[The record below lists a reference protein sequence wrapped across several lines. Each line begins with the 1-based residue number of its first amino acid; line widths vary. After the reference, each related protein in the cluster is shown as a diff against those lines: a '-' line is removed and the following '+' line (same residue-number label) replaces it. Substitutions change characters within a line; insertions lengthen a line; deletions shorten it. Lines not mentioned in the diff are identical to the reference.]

1 MSSTSPAPTSAPNRV
16 WANSTIAAGIAW
28 IILAAIPVPGTTVLG
43 LPFGVYAIFAG
54 LFSHGERWRAGDRTG
69 ARRARWGVGLGC
81 LGFIIA
87 VALDA
92 IVVALVLG
100 GVIAAIRVALG
111 VHLR

>member
-1 MSSTSPAPTSAPNRV
+1 MSQSSTEPALGRA
-16 WANSTIAAGIAW
+16 WANSTVAAGIAW
-28 IILAAIPVPGTTVLG
+28 IILAAAPVPGTTVLG

-54 LFSHGERWRAGDRTG
+54 LFSHSERRRVGDRTG

-81 LGFIIA
+81 VGFVIA

-92 IVVALVLG
+92 LVVALILG

>member
-1 MSSTSPAPTSAPNRV
+1 MTQPSLEPALGRA

-28 IILAAIPVPGTTVLG
+28 IILAALPVPGTTVLG

-54 LFSHGERWRAGDRTG
+54 LFSHSERRRFGDRTG

-81 LGFIIA
+81 VGFIIA

-92 IVVALVLG
+92 IVVALILG
-100 GVIAAIRVALG
+100 GLIAAIRVALG

>member
-1 MSSTSPAPTSAPNRV
+1 MSQSTLEPVPGRA

-28 IILAAIPVPGTTVLG
+28 IILAALPVPGTTVLG

-54 LFSHGERWRAGDRTG
+54 LFSHSERRAVGDRTG

-81 LGFIIA
+81 VGFMVA

-92 IVVALVLG
+92 LVVALILG
-100 GVIAAIRVALG
+100 GVIAAIRVGLG

>member
-1 MSSTSPAPTSAPNRV
+1 MSQPAAEPAPGRA
-16 WANSTIAAGIAW
+16 WANSTIVAGIAW
-28 IILAAIPVPGTTVLG
+28 IILAAVPVPGTTVLG

-54 LFSHGERWRAGDRTG
+54 LFSHSERWQAGDRKG

-81 LGFIIA
+81 VGFMIA

-92 IVVALVLG
+92 IVVVLILG

-111 VHLR
+111 AHGQ

>member
-1 MSSTSPAPTSAPNRV
+1 MSQSRLEPVPGRA
-16 WANSTIAAGIAW
+16 WANSTLAAGIAW
-28 IILAAIPVPGTTVLG
+28 IILAALPVPGTTVLG

-54 LFSHGERWRAGDRTG
+54 LFSHSERRRMGDRTG

-81 LGFIIA
+81 VGFLIA
-87 VALDA
+87 LALDA
-92 IVVALVLG
+92 LVVALILG